1 MELEDA
7 ILSTLKEIEDKGK
20 SKLLQ
25 PKKVKDSF
33 EIKEKIQV
41 VQQDNPIKNVVAPSS
56 SPANNIGDEEIFL
69 KSTRE
74 KLLVLFEGF
83 QAPNN
88 TNIEAKIDLTLNYL
102 EYLLASI
109 DSRLEKL
116 KGDSNGSI

>member
-7 ILSTLKEIEDKGK
+7 ILSTLKEIENKEK

-25 PKKVKDSF
+25 VKSSRDSF
-33 EIKEKIQV
+33 EVQEKKVIQK
-41 VQQDNPIKNVVAPSS
+41 QK
-56 SPANNIGDEEIFL
+56 PAQVERTLSDEEQFL

-74 KLLVLFEGF
+74 RLLVLFEGF

-102 EYLLASI
+102 EYVLASV
-109 DSRLEKL
+109 DSRLL
-116 KGDSNGSI
+116 AIKGRK

>member
-20 SKLLQ
+20 SKLLKAK
-25 PKKVKDSF
+25 PSKESF
-33 EIKEKIQV
+33 EVKEKKTLQ
-41 VQQDNPIKNVVAPSS
+41 KEVA
-56 SPANNIGDEEIFL
+56 NDEELFL

-74 KLLVLFEGF
+74 RLLVLFEGF

-109 DSRLEKL
+109 DSRLQSI
-116 KGDSNGSI
+116 KGVR

>member
-25 PKKVKDSF
+25 AKKKSSDHIETKESP
-33 EIKEKIQV
+33 KEKEQV
-41 VQQDNPIKNVVAPSS
+41 EAYRSDDSS
-56 SPANNIGDEEIFL
+56 SMDEQAYL
-69 KSTRE
+69 NSMRE
-74 KLLVLFEGF
+74 RLLVLFEGF

-102 EYLLASI
+102 EYVLASI
-109 DSRLEKL
+109 DARLDRL
-116 KGDSNGSI
+116 K